1 MTWSKHR
8 ESVKLAENNPL
19 VAFFHMLK
27 SMHVW
32 DNFTQGSLQVSTR
45 AVSVGSPSLANDLG
59 SKFASEI
66 GDHGAITLGI
76 PSQ

>member
-1 MTWSKHR
+1 MKWSQHR

-27 SMHVW
+27 SMHAW
-32 DNFTQGSLQVSTR
+32 DYFAQGSLQVSTKT
-45 AVSVGSPSLANDLG
+45 VSVGCPSLANDLG

-66 GDHGAITLGI
+66 GELGAITLGI